1 MYVFCIE
8 WAVYKAKTAKGVCIL
23 EILEIDGRAVLRGTA
38 KLCGAKN
45 SILPLL
51 AASLLTDGR
60 SVFRNVPNLTDVT
73 LACEILAETGVQY
86 KRYSDV
92 IEIEVDNAPNSDV
105 PRELM
110 EGMRGSFIFLG
121 SLLGRHGKAAVFM
134 PGGCKLGLRPVDIH
148 IDALGMLGAKFEI
161 ERDHFVATVPNKR
174 LKGAEINLRYPSV
187 GATEN
192 ILLAAVTAEGTTK
205 ITNAAREPE
214 ITDLAR
220 YLNRCGADINN
231 AGEATI
237 IINGTETLHG
247 AEHTVI
253 PDRILATTLFS
264 AAAIT
269 KSCITVENID
279 YDSMSSILKIYGQC
293 GLKFKENGATLHVD
307 ASNGI
312 ESCRKITCD
321 PHPGFPTD
329 AGPLLAAMMCFG
341 NGKSEIYDTVFE
353 NRFGCCCEFA
363 KFGADAAVVGRS
375 AIINKVC
382 RDFTAARVT
391 ARDLRGG
398 AALICMALGST
409 GTSTLSGLHH
419 VDRGYSA
426 IETTLSGLGASVR
439 RKRI

>member
-1 MYVFCIE
+1 MD
-8 WAVYKAKTAKGVCIL
+8 
-23 EILEIDGRAVLRGTA
+23 ILEIDGRAKLCGTA
-38 KLCGAKN
+38 RLCGAKN

-51 AASLLTDGR
+51 AASLLTNGR
-60 SVFRNVPNLTDVT
+60 SVFKNVPDLTDVS
-73 LACEILAETGVQY
+73 LACEILCETGVRY
-86 KRYSDV
+86 KRHSDV
-92 IEIEVDNAPNSDV
+92 IEIEVENAPNCDV
-105 PRELM
+105 PRALM

-121 SLLGRHGKAAVFM
+121 SLLGRHGKAAVYM

-161 ERDHFVATVPNKR
+161 EHDRLVATVSGKR

-192 ILLAAVTAEGTTK
+192 ILLAAVMADGTTT
-205 ITNAAREPE
+205 INNAAREPE

-220 YLNRCGADINN
+220 YLNKCGADINN

-237 IINGTETLHG
+237 VINGIEALHG
-247 AEHTVI
+247 AGHTVI

-264 AAAIT
+264 AVAVT

-279 YDSMSSILKIYGQC
+279 YDSMSSILNIYRQC
-293 GLKFKENGATLHVD
+293 GLDFTENGTTLHLD
-307 ASNGI
+307 ASSGI
-312 ESCRKITCD
+312 ESCRKITCE

-353 NRFGCCCEFA
+353 NRFGCCGEFA

-382 RDFTAARVT
+382 KDFTAARVT

-409 GTSTLSGLHH
+409 GKSTISGLHH
-419 VDRGYSA
+419 IDRGYSA
-426 IETTLSGLGASVR
+426 IETMLTELGASVR